1 MRVRRTLLLVF
12 TFLLLVN
19 ARQRAVQHP
28 IGKPY
33 SDTFSYSEPEKVTTR
48 HLTLDLTVE
57 PAHARLHGRATLDI
71 ENHSGTRTLILDS
84 YELQVSQVTLDGGT
98 PATWSFGPKID
109 TVGQP
114 LIIAI
119 EPTTHSVSIDYVTTY
134 LPEGI
139 PGTFGPNLFWD
150 VPEATLAGQAPFV
163 YSLNEPI
170 GARTWMPV
178 QDTPLARMTYEATLR
193 VPPGLMAL
201 MSAADNP
208 KAINDTG
215 VYTFHMPYRIPAY
228 LIAFAVGRLE
238 FHAFDDRIG
247 VYAEPELLD
256 EAVWELQ
263 SLPEMLSIAEDIAGP
278 FPFSRHDVLL
288 MPPSFIVGGM
298 EHPMLNFV
306 SHSSGVAGTHAA
318 NPPPKRLIA
327 HELAHSWGGDATTLS
342 SWNDVWINEGFAT
355 YLAHRILE
363 EMQEPELT
371 ELAWVDTR
379 RSYESFVELL
389 PPIYT
394 ILHHDV
400 TSPAE
405 GFDSTGYDKGA
416 LFLRTIEDH
425 LGREQFDLF
434 LRHYFESMRWRSIN
448 TQTFLAAF
456 EELVN
461 PSDALEADLRLV
473 EWLYS
478 PGLPSN
484 VTAPATSAIDN
495 RVRARVNA
503 FNAGTPIAQLSPG
516 TWSEVEISRFLS
528 STRVQTRTRMA
539 EVDAALSLSAKP
551 IPPRS
556 WLLDSIQT
564 GYAPGLVAVERVL
577 MGGAP
582 YAWLPSL
589 YGQFERWD
597 LARGRSIFQ
606 RARNGYFEFYERQI
620 ALLLGVTN
628 SNARRLKAAA

>member
-1 MRVRRTLLLVF
+1 MRLRRTLLLLL
-12 TFLLLVN
+12 TFVLLVN
-19 ARQRAVQHP
+19 ARQRAVHHP
-28 IGKPY
+28 IGKPF

-57 PAHARLHGRATLDI
+57 PAMNRLRGRATLEI

-84 YELQVSQVTLDGGT
+84 YDLQVSQVTLDGGT
-98 PATWSFGPKID
+98 PATWSFGPKKD
-109 TVGQP
+109 AVGQP

-119 EPTTHSVSIDYVTTY
+119 EPATHFVSIDYVTTY
-134 LPEGI
+134 LPAGI

-150 VPEATLAGQAPFV
+150 IPQVTLGGQAPFV
-163 YSLNEPI
+163 YSLNEPL

-178 QDTPLARMTYEATLR
+178 QDTPVARMTYEATLR

-208 KAINDTG
+208 TAINDTG

-228 LIAFAVGRLE
+228 LIAFAVGRFE
-238 FHAFDDRIG
+238 FRAFDARTG
-247 VYAEPELLD
+247 VYAEPELID
-256 EAVWELQ
+256 EAAWELQ
-263 SLPEMLSIAEDIAGP
+263 SLPEMLSIAEEIAGP
-278 FPFSRHDVLL
+278 FPFARHDVLF
-288 MPPSFIVGGM
+288 MPPSFTVGGM

-306 SHSSGVAGTHAA
+306 SHTSGVAGTHVD

-327 HELAHSWGGDATTLS
+327 HELAHAWGGGSTTMS

-371 ELAWVDTR
+371 ELAWADDR
-379 RSYESFVELL
+379 RSYETFVDLL

-394 ILHHDV
+394 ILHRDV
-400 TSPAE
+400 SSPAE

-425 LGREQFDLF
+425 LGREAFDLF
-434 LRHYFESMRWRSIN
+434 LRRYFESMRWRSIN

-461 PSDALEADLRLV
+461 PSETLEADLRLV
-473 EWLYS
+473 EWLYY

-484 VTAPATSAIDN
+484 VTAPASSALGD
-495 RVRARVNA
+495 RVRARIDA

-516 TWSEVEISRFLS
+516 TWTELEISRFLA

-539 EVDAALSLSAKP
+539 EVDAALSLSARTT
-551 IPPRS
+551 PPRV

-564 GYAPGLVAVERVL
+564 RHEPGLAAVDRVL
-577 MGGAP
+577 MQGAP
-582 YAWLPSL
+582 YAWLLSL
-589 YGQFERWD
+589 YDQLQRWD
-597 LARGRSIFQ
+597 LPRGREIFQ
-606 RARNGYFEFYERQI
+606 RARGGYFAFYERQI
-620 ALLLGVTN
+620 ALMLGVAN
-628 SNARRLKAAA
+628 NNVRRLKAAA